1 MADQKIYDLILPK
14 MGESVDEAT
23 IVNWLKNVG
32 DLIKVDDF
40 VVEIATD
47 KVDSEVPS
55 DVNGKIIELCHKVND
70 VVKVGETICRIEL
83 NESFDNNQEPDL
95 IDEIP
100 NIELLSEENKNEELS
115 SNEISKPLNVE
126 NQKYISPLV
135 RSIALKE
142 NISEDELLKISGSGK
157 DGRITK
163 NDILKHI
170 KLSNNFEFN
179 KNTNL
184 KSSLEDKSTIRD
196 LTRME
201 KILAEHMVNSRK
213 ISPHVQSF
221 IELDVTSLWDWRNS
235 IKDDFLKKE
244 NNKLTITHVFIKVVA
259 EVLREFPILNSSL
272 KDDKIY
278 TKNEINIGVATALSN
293 GNLIVPVLK
302 NSDQLSLVGVVKK
315 TNELVKKARNNNL
328 NPDDVVDG
336 TYTITNVGVFDTLT
350 GIPIINQPQAGILAI
365 GSISKKPAVIET
377 EKGDFIGIRR
387 KMILCHSYD
396 HRIINGATGGLFL
409 KRIKENIEN
418 WNPKTQI

>member
-1 MADQKIYDLILPK
+1 MADQKIYDLTLPK

-83 NESFDNNQEPDL
+83 NESFDNNQQPDL

-115 SNEISKPLNVE
+115 SNEISKPLKVE

-179 KNTNL
+179 KNSNL
-184 KSSLEDKSTIRD
+184 KSSFEDKSTIRD

-235 IKDDFLKKE
+235 IKDEFLKKE

-315 TNELVKKARNNNL
+315 TNELIKKARNNNL

>member
-100 NIELLSEENKNEELS
+100 NIELISEENKNEELS
-115 SNEISKPLNVE
+115 SNEISKPLKVE

-170 KLSNNFEFN
+170 KFSNNFEFN
-179 KNTNL
+179 KNSNP
-184 KSSLEDKSTIRD
+184 KSSFEDKSTIRD

-221 IELDVTSLWDWRNS
+221 IELDVTSLWDWRYS
-235 IKDDFLKKE
+235 IKDEFLKKE

-272 KDDKIY
+272 KDNKIY

>member
-32 DLIKVDDF
+32 DFIKIDDF

-83 NESFDNNQEPDL
+83 NESSDNNQQPDL

-100 NIELLSEENKNEELS
+100 NIELLSEENKNEEVL
-115 SNEISKPLNVE
+115 SNEILKPLKVE

-142 NISEDELLKISGSGK
+142 NISEDELLKINGSGK

-179 KNTNL
+179 KNSDPKL
-184 KSSLEDKSTIRD
+184 SLDDKSTIRD

-221 IELDVTSLWDWRNS
+221 IELDVTSLWDWRYS
-235 IKDDFLKKE
+235 IKDEFLKKE

-315 TNELVKKARNNNL
+315 TNELIKKARNNNL

-350 GIPIINQPQAGILAI
+350 GIPIINQPQVGILAI

>member
-179 KNTNL
+179 KNSNL
-184 KSSLEDKSTIRD
+184 KSSFEDKSTIRD

-221 IELDVTSLWDWRNS
+221 IELDVTSLWDWRYS
-235 IKDDFLKKE
+235 IKDEFLKKE

-272 KDDKIY
+272 KDNKIY

>member
-83 NESFDNNQEPDL
+83 NESFDNNQQPDL

-100 NIELLSEENKNEELS
+100 NIELISEENKNEELS
-115 SNEISKPLNVE
+115 SNEISKPLKVE

-142 NISEDELLKISGSGK
+142 KISEDELLKISGSGK

-179 KNTNL
+179 KNSNL
-184 KSSLEDKSTIRD
+184 KSSFEDKSTIRD

-221 IELDVTSLWDWRNS
+221 IELDVTSLWDWRYS
-235 IKDDFLKKE
+235 IKDEFLKKE

>member
-83 NESFDNNQEPDL
+83 NESFDNNQQPDL

-115 SNEISKPLNVE
+115 SNEISKPLKVE

-142 NISEDELLKISGSGK
+142 KISEDELLKISGSGK

-179 KNTNL
+179 KNSNL
-184 KSSLEDKSTIRD
+184 KSSFEDKSTIRD

>member
-83 NESFDNNQEPDL
+83 NESFDNNQQPDL

-179 KNTNL
+179 KNSNL
-184 KSSLEDKSTIRD
+184 KSSFEDKSTIRD

-201 KILAEHMVNSRK
+201 KILAENMVNSRK

-315 TNELVKKARNNNL
+315 TNELIKKARNNNL

>member
-83 NESFDNNQEPDL
+83 NESFDNNQQPDL

-115 SNEISKPLNVE
+115 SNEISKPLKVE

-179 KNTNL
+179 KNSNP
-184 KSSLEDKSTIRD
+184 KSSFEDKSTIRD

-201 KILAEHMVNSRK
+201 KILADHMVNSRK

-235 IKDDFLKKE
+235 IKDEFLKKE

-315 TNELVKKARNNNL
+315 TNELIKKARNNNL

>member
-1 MADQKIYDLILPK
+1 MADQKIYDLVLPK

-115 SNEISKPLNVE
+115 SNEISKPLKVE

-179 KNTNL
+179 KNSNL
-184 KSSLEDKSTIRD
+184 KSSFEDKSTIRD

-221 IELDVTSLWDWRNS
+221 IELDVTSLWDWRYS
-235 IKDDFLKKE
+235 IKDEFLKKE

-315 TNELVKKARNNNL
+315 TNELIKKARNNNL

-350 GIPIINQPQAGILAI
+350 GIPIINQPQVGILAI

>member
-83 NESFDNNQEPDL
+83 NESFDNNQQPDL

-100 NIELLSEENKNEELS
+100 NIELISEENKNEELS
-115 SNEISKPLNVE
+115 SNEISKPLKVE
-126 NQKYISPLV
+126 NQKYISPLL

-179 KNTNL
+179 KNSNL
-184 KSSLEDKSTIRD
+184 KSSFEDKSTIRD

-201 KILAEHMVNSRK
+201 KILADHMVNSRK

-235 IKDDFLKKE
+235 IKDEFLKKE

-315 TNELVKKARNNNL
+315 TNELIKKARNNNL

>member
-83 NESFDNNQEPDL
+83 NESFDNNQQPDL

-179 KNTNL
+179 KNSNL
-184 KSSLEDKSTIRD
+184 KSSFEDKSTIRD

-201 KILAEHMVNSRK
+201 KILAENMVNSRK

-221 IELDVTSLWDWRNS
+221 IELDVTRLWDWRNS
-235 IKDDFLKKE
+235 IKDEFLKKE

-315 TNELVKKARNNNL
+315 TNELIKKARNNNL

>member
-83 NESFDNNQEPDL
+83 NESFDNNQQPDL

-179 KNTNL
+179 KNSNL
-184 KSSLEDKSTIRD
+184 KSSFEDKSTIRD

>member
-83 NESFDNNQEPDL
+83 NESFDNNQQPDL

-115 SNEISKPLNVE
+115 SNEISKPLKVE

-179 KNTNL
+179 KNSNL
-184 KSSLEDKSTIRD
+184 KSSFEDKSTIRD

-350 GIPIINQPQAGILAI
+350 GIPIINQPQVGILAI

>member
-83 NESFDNNQEPDL
+83 NESFDNNQQPDL

-100 NIELLSEENKNEELS
+100 NIELISEENKNEELS
-115 SNEISKPLNVE
+115 SNEISKPLKVE

-179 KNTNL
+179 KNSNL
-184 KSSLEDKSTIRD
+184 KSSFEDKSTIRD

>member
-83 NESFDNNQEPDL
+83 NESFDNNQQPDL

-100 NIELLSEENKNEELS
+100 NIELISEENKNEELS

-179 KNTNL
+179 KNSNL
-184 KSSLEDKSTIRD
+184 KSSFEDKSTIRD

-201 KILAEHMVNSRK
+201 KILADHMVNSRK

-315 TNELVKKARNNNL
+315 TNELIKKARNNNL

>member
-14 MGESVDEAT
+14 MGESVAEAT

-83 NESFDNNQEPDL
+83 NESFDNNQQPDL

-100 NIELLSEENKNEELS
+100 NIELISEENKNEELS
-115 SNEISKPLNVE
+115 SNEISKPLKVE

-179 KNTNL
+179 KNSNL
-184 KSSLEDKSTIRD
+184 KSSFEDKSTIRD

-235 IKDDFLKKE
+235 IKDEFLKKE

-315 TNELVKKARNNNL
+315 TNELIKKARNNNL

-350 GIPIINQPQAGILAI
+350 GIPIINQPQVGILAI

>member
-1 MADQKIYDLILPK
+1 M
-14 MGESVDEAT
+14 
-23 IVNWLKNVG
+23 
-32 DLIKVDDF
+32 
-40 VVEIATD
+40 
-47 KVDSEVPS
+47 
-55 DVNGKIIELCHKVND
+55 
-70 VVKVGETICRIEL
+70 
-83 NESFDNNQEPDL
+83 
-95 IDEIP
+95 
-100 NIELLSEENKNEELS
+100 
-115 SNEISKPLNVE
+115 
-126 NQKYISPLV
+126 
-135 RSIALKE
+135 
-142 NISEDELLKISGSGK
+142 LKISGSGK

-179 KNTNL
+179 KNSNP
-184 KSSLEDKSTIRD
+184 KSSFEDKSTIRD

-201 KILAEHMVNSRK
+201 KILADHMVNSRK

-221 IELDVTSLWDWRNS
+221 IELDVTSLWDWRDS
-235 IKDDFLKKE
+235 VKVEFLKKE

-315 TNELVKKARNNNL
+315 TNELIKKARNNSL

-350 GIPIINQPQAGILAI
+350 GIPIINQPQVGILAI

>member
-1 MADQKIYDLILPK
+1 MADQKIYDLVLPK

-40 VVEIATD
+40 IVEIATD

-115 SNEISKPLNVE
+115 SNEISKPLKVE

-179 KNTNL
+179 KNSNL
-184 KSSLEDKSTIRD
+184 KSSFEDKSTIRD

-201 KILAEHMVNSRK
+201 KILADHMVNSRK

-315 TNELVKKARNNNL
+315 TNELIKKARNNNL

>member
-1 MADQKIYDLILPK
+1 MADQKIYDLVLPK

-115 SNEISKPLNVE
+115 SNEISKPLKVE

-179 KNTNL
+179 KNSNL
-184 KSSLEDKSTIRD
+184 KSSFEDKSTIRD

-235 IKDDFLKKE
+235 IKDEFLKKE

-315 TNELVKKARNNNL
+315 TNELIKKARNNNL